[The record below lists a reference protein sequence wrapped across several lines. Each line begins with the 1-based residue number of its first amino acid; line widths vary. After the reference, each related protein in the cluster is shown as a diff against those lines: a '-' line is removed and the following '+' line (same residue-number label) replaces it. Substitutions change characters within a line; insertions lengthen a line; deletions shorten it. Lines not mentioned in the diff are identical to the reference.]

1 MKGVAVKQYCTRLAL
16 LLGSMLMSLIGNL
29 VALVSALVGSDR
41 AFRVAVS
48 NDQTLNA
55 ALDGSEDETISS
67 RAGKAARQGRRWGCI
82 LCGLL
87 NVFDTGHCRK
97 NIEEDEGERLV

>member
-1 MKGVAVKQYCTRLAL
+1 MKQYCARLAL
-16 LLGSMLMSLIGNL
+16 LLGSMLMTLAGNL
-29 VALVSALVGSDR
+29 LALASAIAGSDR

-67 RAGKAARQGRRWGCI
+67 RAGKAAREGKRWGCI
-82 LCGLL
+82 LCRLL
-87 NVFDTGHCRK
+87 NVFDNDHCQK
-97 NIEEDEGERLV
+97 TIEEDEGERLA